1 LLPGAA
7 RAQKVEGGISGTVVD
22 PSGAAVPGATLT
34 LTQSS
39 VGFSA
44 TTVSNETGTYTFPN
58 LLPGTYA
65 LKVDAKGFSSALFD
79 AVTVDAARTT
89 DLKVSLQIGGAAQ
102 TVEVSAV
109 GEVLETSTNTLA
121 TTVNPDSIQDLPLN
135 GRDILPLAQI
145 VPGAQVGGDLRF
157 TTYNSMPNGAIN
169 ISVDG
174 TNNNFQRFR
183 TSTTGFFEAAA
194 LRLGAIDEVTVSTSD
209 LTADAGAEGAV
220 TLRFTTKHGSNQF
233 HGSGVWEAYNSAFN
247 ANSYGNDSSLHDA
260 QLLCTGGFVAG
271 QCQSGADPN
280 AANGYEASGRKQPY
294 HTNDFGGNIGG
305 PILKDKLFFFFNYEL
320 ENQPATGLFTEPIPS
335 VTSTPCDNPSGG
347 SPVTGAQSGCFTY
360 ARADSANPNTP
371 TYQTVNL
378 YTIAQAL
385 GLPSTPNPAIAGSGS
400 TSLFSQINAYAAK
413 GTLQP
418 NSTDPTL
425 QDLLQTLNFT
435 APQNTKQRWPTGRI
449 DYNVTHN
456 ILWHT
461 SYDLYWRTYP
471 RQPVYP
477 GDSVQIGGFQS
488 SYSTFATGL
497 DWTINP
503 HLVNQ
508 ANFGILNTQERA
520 QPGASF
526 NAFQGIN
533 YLPVASLV
541 GVTDASLFTPPTP
554 DNSSILPEPRNNPVW
569 DFTDNLTY
577 TRGNHT
583 FTFGGDYR
591 YSNQHDVNTQP
602 PVAENLGVSTSDTA
616 VLNMFNAVPGCA
628 SDTQGCFPGG
638 LGTFN
643 NDEALQ
649 DAEALYSALVGRVS
663 SINGFLPLNTSKQPY
678 QYESGGITNIKE
690 KQEVGGF
697 YFQDAWKVNPHF
709 ALNYGLRWQLTAALV
724 NTDDYF
730 TSPDIPDF
738 FGPSTGLFQPGQLNG
753 VQNPMLQLRPK
764 TYNGD
769 YKQPS
774 PNLGFAWNPDFE
786 DGVLGKLFGGS
797 NTVIRGGIA
806 INHYDE
812 GWIPWENVA
821 TGSLSNESVYLNP
834 GQFTPGTIPIDP
846 TGASFP
852 QQPFTIPANGFQLPI
867 SESALTFTRD
877 GVVSTVDP
885 NIRNPYIE
893 NWTIGIQRKIGG
905 NWAVEANYVGNH
917 SVHMWAA
924 YDLNEVNIFQNVS
937 GLDSFLQ
944 DFQNAQLNLAASG
957 GTTFSGPNPTPILTQ
972 AFGGSSNAP
981 AFSSLSNTFL
991 VQSGQAGALAGM
1003 ITQNPVYFCNLVGS
1017 TFSPC
1022 VTQGYKSSA
1031 PTPLAYPINFFQVNP
1046 YSGGQALTLLS
1057 DPGSESYNGLQ
1068 LQVKHPFGHGL
1079 NFQANYAW
1087 SHSFTNRYLGDY
1099 FQADGALIDFNTLRD
1114 PGYNRVPSPYDLRN
1128 VFRTYFT
1135 YDLPF
1140 GKGRQFFHSA
1150 NPLVDKAIG
1159 GWTIGV
1165 NSYAQTGR
1173 NFKLAG
1179 GQNTYNYFDG
1189 PSPANANGTPA
1200 GILNYVPNE
1209 NDSGVVLN
1217 GMSVSQI
1224 QSQVGVYPGPTNPD
1238 NGVQIPVTPAVIL
1251 PQSLFGPGGAIQ
1263 PESTPG
1269 VLGQNIFLKGP
1280 ATISTDFS
1288 VIKTV
1293 YLWERLRFN
1302 FYSEFLNVF
1311 NHPSFNFIDSYSFGT
1326 NNPAQYLLVN
1336 SSPYAPGTVG
1346 QNGNRQIQFRLQL
1359 QF

>member
-1 LLPGAA
+1 MSNRWRRGISLFLFTLVLLVPGIA
-7 RAQKVEGGISGTVVD
+7 RAQRVEGQISGTVVD

-34 LTQSS
+34 LTQQS
-39 VGFSA
+39 VGFS
-44 TTVSNETGTYTFPN
+44 TSTHTNETGAFVFPN
-58 LLPGTYA
+58 LLPGKYKLT
-65 LKVDAKGFSSALFD
+65 VEVKGFAMAVFD
-79 AVTVDAARTT
+79 EVTVDAARTT
-89 DLKVSLQIGGAAQ
+89 DLKVSLQVGGVTQ

-209 LTADAGAEGAV
+209 LTADAGAEGGV
-220 TLRFTTKHGSNQF
+220 TLRFTTKHGTNQF

-247 ANSYGNDSSLHDA
+247 ANSFQNDAYLAAGLTSL
-260 QLLCTGGFVAG
+260 
-271 QCQSGADPN
+271 
-280 AANGYEASGRKQPY
+280 GRKQPF
-294 HTNDFGGNIGG
+294 HTNDYGGNIGG
-305 PILKDKLFFFFNYEL
+305 PILKNKLFFFFNYEL
-320 ENQPATGLFTEPIPS
+320 ENQPATGIFTEG
-335 VTSTPCDNPSGG
+335 VLTPAAQAG
-347 SPVTGAQSGCFTY
+347 SFTY
-360 ARADSANPNTP
+360 TEADGVTQN
-371 TYQTVNL
+371 TVNL
-378 YTIAQAL
+378 LSIAANAPSSIGGPYPSAVPANITQLL
-385 GLPSTPNPAIAGSGS
+385 GNINTLAAGGTLTPN
-400 TSLFSQINAYAAK
+400 T
-413 GTLQP
+413 
-418 NSTDPTL
+418 TDNY
-425 QDLLQTLNFT
+425 LQTLQQTMSFT

-471 RQPVYP
+471 RTPVYP

-488 SYSTFATGL
+488 SYSTFATGV

-526 NAFQGIN
+526 NAFQGIA
-533 YLPVASLV
+533 YLPVASNFAVNGV
-541 GVTDASLFTPPTP
+541 GAFTPPVP

-569 DFTDNLTY
+569 DLTDNVTY

-583 FTFGGDYR
+583 FTFGGDFR

-602 PVAENLGVSTSDTA
+602 PIAENLGISGNDPA
-616 VLNMFNAVPGCA
+616 AAMFNNANVAPGGGPCTDV
-628 SDTQGCFPGG
+628 SQGCFPGG
-638 LGTFN
+638 LSAAN
-643 NDEALQ
+643 NNEALV
-649 DAEALYSALVGRVS
+649 DAEALYTTLTGRVS
-663 SINGFLPLNTSKQPY
+663 SINGFLPLNTAKQPY
-678 QYESGGITNIKE
+678 GYLSGGITNIKE

-697 YFQDAWKVNPHF
+697 YVQDAWKVTPHL

-730 TSPDIPDF
+730 TSPDLADF
-738 FGPSTGLFQPGQLNG
+738 YGPSTALFQPGQLNG
-753 VQNPMLQLRPK
+753 MANPMLQLRPK

-769 YKQPS
+769 FKQPS
-774 PNLGFAWNPDFE
+774 PNFGFAWNPDFE
-786 DGVLGKLFGGS
+786 NGILGKLFGGG

-834 GQFTPGTIPIDP
+834 GQFTPGTVTFDP
-846 TGASFP
+846 TGGTFP
-852 QQPFTIPANGFQLPI
+852 VPPNTVPVNGFQLPMP
-867 SESALTFTRD
+867 EAALTFTRD
-877 GVVSTVDP
+877 GVFSTVDP

-893 NWTIGIQRKIGG
+893 NWTIGIQRKLGG

-944 DFQNAQLNLAASG
+944 DFQNAQLNLTASG
-957 GTTFSGPNPTPILTQ
+957 GTTFQGPNPTPILTQ
-972 AFGGSSNAP
+972 AFAGQPVSTTFQNPSNI
-981 AFSSLSNTFL
+981 FL
-991 VQSGQAGALAGM
+991 VQTGQAGALAGM
-1003 ITQNPVYFCNLVGS
+1003 ITQNPTFFCNLVGS

-1022 VTQGYKSSA
+1022 VTQGYNSNA

-1079 NFQANYAW
+1079 NFMANYAY

-1099 FQADGALIDFNTLRD
+1099 FQADGALIDFNTLRN
-1114 PGYNRVPSPYDLRN
+1114 PGYNRVPSPYDLRHT
-1128 VFRTYFT
+1128 FRTYFT

-1140 GKGRQFFHSA
+1140 GKGRQFFSND
-1150 NPLVDKAIG
+1150 NPLLDKVIG
-1159 GWTIGV
+1159 GWTLGT
-1165 NSYAQTGR
+1165 NMYAQTGR

-1224 QSQVGVYPGPTNPD
+1224 QNQVGVYFTGNAFS
-1238 NGVQIPVTPAVIL
+1238 PVSIL
-1251 PQSLFGPGGAIQ
+1251 PTSLFGPGGAIQ

-1269 VLGQNIFLKGP
+1269 VLGQNVFLKGP
-1280 ATISTDFS
+1280 HLVNVDLS
-1288 VIKTV
+1288 VIKTIGI
-1293 YLWERLRFN
+1293 WERLRFN
-1302 FYSEFLNVF
+1302 FYAEFLNAF

-1336 SSPYAPGTVG
+1336 SAPYAPGTVG

>member
-1 LLPGAA
+1 MSNCWRRGISLFLFTLLLLVPGVA
-7 RAQKVEGGISGTVVD
+7 RAQRVEGQISGTVVD

-34 LTQSS
+34 VKQDAT
-39 VGFSA
+39 GFSA
-44 TTVSNETGTYTFPN
+44 TVVSNETGGYIFPN
-58 LLPGTYA
+58 LLPGNYKLT
-65 LKVDAKGFSSALFD
+65 VDAKGFSTALFD
-79 AVTVDAARTT
+79 EVTVSTARTT
-89 DLKVSLQIGGAAQ
+89 DLKISLQVGGSAQ

-209 LTADAGAEGAV
+209 LTADAGAEGGV
-220 TLRFTTKHGSNQF
+220 TLRFTTKHGTNQF

-247 ANSYGNDSSLHDA
+247 ANSFQNDAYLA
-260 QLLCTGGFVAG
+260 GGLT
-271 QCQSGADPN
+271 DL
-280 AANGYEASGRKQPY
+280 GRKQPY

-305 PILKDKLFFFFNYEL
+305 PILKDKLFFFVNFEL
-320 ENQPATGLFTEPIPS
+320 ENQPGTGIFTEG
-335 VTSTPCDNPSGG
+335 VLTSA
-347 SPVTGAQSGCFTY
+347 AQQGNFTY
-360 ARADSANPNTP
+360 TRADNGQQ
-371 TYQTVNL
+371 QTVNL
-378 YTIAQAL
+378 YNIAGAN
-385 GLPSTPNPAIAGSGS
+385 GLPAAENANIQSLLSSVNTLAAGGTLTPN
-400 TSLFSQINAYAAK
+400 T
-413 GTLQP
+413 
-418 NSTDPTL
+418 TDPYL
-425 QDLLQTLNFT
+425 QSLQETMSFT
-435 APQNTKQRWPTGRI
+435 AAQNTKQRWPTGRI
-449 DYNVTHN
+449 DYNVSHN

-471 RQPVYP
+471 TSPVYP
-477 GDSVQIGGFQS
+477 GDPVQIGGFQS
-488 SYSTFATGL
+488 SYSTFATGV
-497 DWTINP
+497 DWTINS

-526 NAFQGIN
+526 NAFQGIA
-533 YLPVASLV
+533 YLPVASNFAVNGL
-541 GVTDASLFTPPTP
+541 GAFTPPVP

-583 FTFGGDYR
+583 FTFGGDFR

-602 PVAENLGVSTSDTA
+602 PIAENLGISGNDPA
-616 VLNMFNAVPGCA
+616 AAMFNTTPISGCNA
-628 SDTQGCFPGG
+628 DTDGCFPGG
-638 LGTFN
+638 LSTAN
-643 NDEALQ
+643 NNEALV
-649 DAEALYSALVGRVS
+649 DAEALYTTLTGRVS
-663 SINGFLPLNTSKQPY
+663 SINGFLPLNTAKPPY
-678 QYESGGITNIKE
+678 TYESGGITNIKE

-697 YFQDAWKVNPHF
+697 YVQDAWKVTPHL

-724 NTDDYF
+724 NTDNYF
-730 TSPDIPDF
+730 TSPDLADF
-738 FGPSTGLFQPGQLNG
+738 YGPSTGLFQPGQLNG
-753 VQNPMLQLRPK
+753 VANPMLQLRPK

-774 PNLGFAWNPDFE
+774 PNFGLAWNPDFE
-786 DGVLGKLFGGS
+786 DGFLGKLFGGS

-834 GQFTPGTIPIDP
+834 GQFTAGTVSFDP
-846 TGASFP
+846 TGGTFP
-852 QQPFTIPANGFQLPI
+852 VPPNTVPVNGFTLPMP
-867 SESALTFTRD
+867 ESALTFTRD
-877 GVVSTVDP
+877 GVFSTVDP

-924 YDLNEVNIFQNVS
+924 YDLNEVNIFQNAS
-937 GLDSFLQ
+937 GFDSFLQ
-944 DFQNAQLNLAASG
+944 DFQNAQLNLTASG
-957 GTTFSGPNPTPILTQ
+957 GTTFAGSNPTPILSQ
-972 AFGGSSNAP
+972 AFAGQPVGTTFQSPSNI
-981 AFSSLSNTFL
+981 FL
-991 VQSGQAGALAGM
+991 VQTGQAGALAGM
-1003 ITQNPVYFCNLVGS
+1003 ITQNPTFFCNLVGS

-1022 VTQGYKSSA
+1022 ITQGYNSNA

-1079 NFQANYAW
+1079 NFMANYAY

-1128 VFRTYFT
+1128 TFRAYWT
-1135 YDLPF
+1135 YDLPL
-1140 GKGRQFFHSA
+1140 GKGRQFFSNG
-1150 NPLVDKAIG
+1150 NPMLDKVIG
-1159 GWTIGV
+1159 GWTLGA
-1165 NSYAQTGR
+1165 NMYAQTGR

-1224 QSQVGVYPGPTNPD
+1224 QNQVGVYFTGNPFS
-1238 NGVQIPVTPAVIL
+1238 PVSIL
-1251 PQSLFGPGGAIQ
+1251 PSSLFGTGGAIQ

-1269 VLGQNIFLKGP
+1269 VLGQNVFLKGP
-1280 ATISTDFS
+1280 KTVDVDLS
-1288 VIKTV
+1288 VIKTIGI
-1293 YLWERLRFN
+1293 WERLRFN
-1302 FYSEFLNVF
+1302 FYAEFLNAF
-1311 NHPSFNFIDSYSFGT
+1311 NHPNFNFIDSYSFGT

-1336 SSPYAPGTVG
+1336 SAPYAPGTVG